1 LRPAAGVLK
10 TDALAYSLQQAL
22 EPISNQLELAFVFG
36 SLAKGNATAESDI
49 DLFLLGKISLKEV
62 SAAMAEVTD
71 NLKREF
77 NPVIKTQSNYR
88 ERLREENR
96 FALELM
102 DTPKIWLKGTQDEFR
117 AMAE

>member
-1 LRPAAGVLK
+1 
-10 TDALAYSLQQAL
+10 
-22 EPISNQLELAFVFG
+22 
-36 SLAKGNATAESDI
+36 
-49 DLFLLGKISLKEV
+49 
-62 SAAMAEVTD
+62 M
-71 NLKREF
+71 
-77 NPVIKTQSNYR
+77 TQSNYR